1 MLLFHQS
8 EVFDFYTFR
17 ELKTVFQV
25 FLELLFKQY
34 PQKIQW
40 LPLPL
45 KDFSVGEI
53 PPRYSPLFL
62 HYFSGSVMFAPP
74 PVIFYKLSVTNY
86 MLLYSTLLCEIIAH
100 APGGRKRYKS
110 TKLEGAKTK

>member
-34 PQKIQW
+34 PQKI
-40 LPLPL
+40 
-45 KDFSVGEI
+45 
-53 PPRYSPLFL
+53 
-62 HYFSGSVMFAPP
+62 
-74 PVIFYKLSVTNY
+74 
-86 MLLYSTLLCEIIAH
+86 
-100 APGGRKRYKS
+100 
-110 TKLEGAKTK
+110 